1 MEGILMSVKND
12 TLKMKNWAVVGATDK
27 KEKYGYKIVRTL
39 ADNDYNVFPI
49 NPSLDEI
56 DGIKVYD
63 KLSDIEEDID
73 VVDMVVNPQI
83 GKLVMK
89 EINKLGI
96 KYVWLQPG
104 TRSDEIKDYAEEN
117 DIKYVESCIYATLS

>member
-1 MEGILMSVKND
+1 MTVKKD

-27 KEKYGYKIVRTL
+27 KEKYGYKIVNTL
-39 ADNDYNVFPI
+39 NENDYNVFPI

-56 DGIKVYD
+56 DGIKVY
-63 KLSDIEEDID
+63 KNLSEIEEDIE

-83 GKLVMK
+83 GKLVIK

-96 KYVWLQPG
+96 KNVWLQPG
-104 TRSDEIKDYAEEN
+104 TRSDEIREYAREN
-117 DIKYVESCIYATLS
+117 NINIVESCIYATLK

>member
-1 MEGILMSVKND
+1 MSVKED
-12 TLKMKNWAVVGATDK
+12 TLGMKNWAVVGASNK
-27 KEKYGYKIVRTL
+27 KEKYGYKIVRAL
-39 ADNDYNVFPI
+39 ADNGYNVFPI

-56 DGIKVYD
+56 DGIKVYE
-63 KLSDIEEDID
+63 KLSDIEENID

-117 DIKYVESCIYATLS
+117 DIKYVESCIYATLP

>member
-1 MEGILMSVKND
+1 MSIIEK
-12 TLKMKNWAVVGATDK
+12 TMKMKNWAVVGATTK
-27 KEKYGYKIVRTL
+27 KNRFGYKIVKKL
-39 ADNDYNVFPI
+39 NDNDYNVFPV
-49 NPSLDEI
+49 NPKLDEV
-56 DGIKVYD
+56 DGLNCYPD
-63 KLSDIEEDID
+63 LSSIEDQID
-73 VVDMVVNPQI
+73 VVDMVVNPKHGI
-83 GKLVMK
+83 KVMK

>member
-1 MEGILMSVKND
+1 MTIKNE

-27 KEKYGYKIVRTL
+27 KDKYGYKIVKTL
-39 ADNDYNVFPI
+39 DENGYNVFPI

-56 DGIKVYD
+56 DGIKTYD
-63 KLSDIEEDID
+63 NLSSVEKEID

-83 GKLVMK
+83 GKLIMK
-89 EINKLGI
+89 EITELNI

-104 TRSDEIKDYAEEN
+104 TRSDEIREYAEEN
-117 DIKYVESCIYATLS
+117 DIKLVESCIYATLQ

>member
-1 MEGILMSVKND
+1 MTIKNE

-27 KEKYGYKIVRTL
+27 KDKYGYKIVKTL
-39 ADNDYNVFPI
+39 DENGYNVFPI

-56 DGIKVYD
+56 DGIKTYD
-63 KLSDIEEDID
+63 NLSSVEKEID

-83 GKLVMK
+83 GKLIMK
-89 EINKLGI
+89 EITELNI

-104 TRSDEIKDYAEEN
+104 TRSDEIRKYAEEN
-117 DIKYVESCIYATLS
+117 DIKLVESCIYATLQ